1 MVLEMLGFCDAS
13 LLASSGV
20 WAGLPVYW
28 QTMGVGHVWGDR
40 VASLLATSPML
51 GMLGNCVA
59 SMLAIAI
66 DDVWAGL
73 PVYWQTMSVA
83 NLFGPSFL
91 HRSSKEQALKR
102 REILIELE
110 TMCLDLSF
118 TCSFSSSTIAAIKL
132 KP

>member
-1 MVLEMLGFCDAS
+1 MLRIVGDWVAS
-13 LLASSGV
+13 MLAIPI
-20 WAGLPVYW
+20 AGLPVYW
-28 QTMGVGHVWGDR
+28 QTMR
-40 VASLLATSPML
+40 
-51 GMLGNCVA
+51 
-59 SMLAIAI
+59 
-66 DDVWAGL
+66 
-73 PVYWQTMSVA
+73 VA

-118 TCSFSSSTIAAIKL
+118 TCSFSSSTIGAIKL